1 MQQPA
6 EVAVMAVPFFEIL
19 IFSIIPV
26 SFFFTAKQYCE
37 GLSNTRMALIISVA
51 GNALNVL
58 LNYLMIYGKWGFPE
72 MGYIGA
78 AWASFIARLVMGV
91 AFLIL
96 ILKSPVTRE
105 ISAVFKQVK
114 VNAQELLSLW
124 RLGFNTA
131 MQFTFEVAAFVIAG
145 FMAGVFG
152 KEQIDAHGIA
162 LNIAAFTYMFGSG
175 ISSAATIRAGVY
187 NAQKNWNEIK
197 RASVAAI
204 QLVLL
209 VMGTFGILFIVL
221 NRYLPLVFTNEP
233 AIMEL
238 ASSLLIIAAMFQLFD
253 GMQVAIIGILRGLED
268 VRIPTLI
275 ALVGYW
281 LIALPLAYLLAF
293 TWHMETIG
301 IWIALLTSLVAV
313 AGGLLWRLLYLIRK
327 NLN

>member
-1 MQQPA
+1 
-6 EVAVMAVPFFEIL
+6 
-19 IFSIIPV
+19 
-26 SFFFTAKQYCE
+26 
-37 GLSNTRMALIISVA
+37 
-51 GNALNVL
+51 
-58 LNYLMIYGKWGFPE
+58 
-72 MGYIGA
+72 
-78 AWASFIARLVMGV
+78 
-91 AFLIL
+91 
-96 ILKSPVTRE
+96 
-105 ISAVFKQVK
+105 
-114 VNAQELLSLW
+114 
-124 RLGFNTA
+124 
-131 MQFTFEVAAFVIAG
+131 
-145 FMAGVFG
+145 
-152 KEQIDAHGIA
+152 
-162 LNIAAFTYMFGSG
+162 
-175 ISSAATIRAGVY
+175 VY